1 LKVLALEK
9 FRRPAHPRKRRAQW
23 RLNPRPCAEPPLRPQ
38 VFDLEKLEE
47 KMEALANVLEMPK
60 PKPEPKQRAKRG
72 EGAVYHPKF
81 KDKKTGE
88 LRESPHC
95 WIRYTVRGK
104 QVKESSGS
112 EKLAVAERLLRR
124 RLGERDAGILQ
135 PTQVRAE
142 RITYEAM
149 RDYLYADYE
158 IRKYKSLLTRRA
170 DGSRYI
176 GPVPTLD
183 DFFKQYRASNITAE
197 AMKEFIRKRQEQGI
211 GNAGIN
217 GSLRMLR
224 KMFSLQVK
232 ERKFPRNLVPSFPM
246 LPNPKPRRDFLTLEQ
261 HATLVKH
268 LPEELRPLQIVSYD
282 TGARRSELLKLTWD
296 RVDLERGS
304 LTFLDTKNGEDRVV
318 PLGQQALKTF
328 QEMNRTPGGLVFVR
342 ANGEPIKDFRR
353 AWLNALRAA
362 GLGKHLF
369 HGNRRSQAVNLMTA
383 GVDEQTAMELTG
395 HKDSETF
402 RGYRVLVEEAKR
414 AAIAKRDSVLL

>member
-1 LKVLALEK
+1 
-9 FRRPAHPRKRRAQW
+9 
-23 RLNPRPCAEPPLRPQ
+23 
-38 VFDLEKLEE
+38 
-47 KMEALANVLEMPK
+47 MEALANVLEMPK

-72 EGAVYHPKF
+72 EGSVYHPKF
-81 KDKKTGE
+81 LDKKTGE
-88 LRESPHC
+88 LRESPHW

-112 EKLAVAERLLRR
+112 EKLTVAERFLRR
-124 RLGERDAGILQ
+124 RLGERDAGILE

-158 IRKYKSLLTRRA
+158 IRKYKSLHTRA
-170 DGSRYI
+170 DDGTRYI
-176 GPVPTLD
+176 GPVTALD
-183 DFFKQYRASNITAE
+183 DFFKQYRASNITTE
-197 AMKEFIRKRQEQGI
+197 ALKEFIRKRQEQGI

-246 LPNPKPRRDFLTLEQ
+246 LPNPKSRRDFLTLEQ

-268 LPEELRPLQIVSYD
+268 LPEELRPLQIVGYD
-282 TGARRSELLKLTWD
+282 TGARRGELLKLTWD

-318 PLGQQALKTF
+318 PLGQQGLKTL
-328 QEMNRTPGGLVFVR
+328 QEMKRTPVGPVFVR

-353 AWLNALRAA
+353 AWLKALKAA

-383 GVDEQTAMELTG
+383 GVDEQTAMAITG
-395 HKDSETF
+395 HKDSDTF

-414 AAIAKRDSVLL
+414 AAIAKRDSGRV

>member
-1 LKVLALEK
+1 
-9 FRRPAHPRKRRAQW
+9 
-23 RLNPRPCAEPPLRPQ
+23 
-38 VFDLEKLEE
+38 
-47 KMEALANVLEMPK
+47 MEALALVIEMPK
-60 PKPEPKQRAKRG
+60 AKPEPKKRAKRG
-72 EGAVYHPKF
+72 DGGIYHPKF
-81 KDKKTGE
+81 RDKKTGE
-88 LRESPHC
+88 LRESPDW
-95 WIRYTVRGK
+95 WIRYSVRGK

-112 EKLAVAERLLRR
+112 EKQAVAERFLRR
-124 RLGERDAGILQ
+124 RLGERDAGILE

-142 RITYEAM
+142 RITYDAM

-170 DGSRYI
+170 DGARYI
-176 GPVPTLD
+176 GPVTALD
-183 DFFKQYRASNITAE
+183 DFFKQYRASNITTE
-197 AMKEFIRKRQEQGI
+197 TMKEFIRKRQEQGV

-268 LPEELRPLQIVSYD
+268 LPEELRPLQIVGYD

-304 LTFLDTKNGEDRVV
+304 LMFPDTKNGEDRVV
-318 PLGQQALKTF
+318 PLGQQAVKAL
-328 QEMNRTPGGLVFVR
+328 QEMKRTAVGLVFVR
-342 ANGEPIKDFRR
+342 ADGEPIKDFRR
-353 AWLNALRAA
+353 AWSKALKAA

-369 HGNRRSQAVNLMTA
+369 HGNRRSQAVNLMAA
-383 GVDEQTAMELTG
+383 GVDEQTAMAITG
-395 HKDSETF
+395 HKDSDTF

>member
-1 LKVLALEK
+1 
-9 FRRPAHPRKRRAQW
+9 
-23 RLNPRPCAEPPLRPQ
+23 
-38 VFDLEKLEE
+38 
-47 KMEALANVLEMPK
+47 MEALAHVLEMPK

-88 LRESPHC
+88 LRESPYC

-104 QVKESSGS
+104 QIKESSGS

-158 IRKYKSLLTRRA
+158 IRKYKSLLTRSA

-176 GPVPTLD
+176 GPVPPLD

-261 HATLVKH
+261 HAMLVKH
-268 LPEELRPLQIVSYD
+268 LPEGLRPLQIVSYD
-282 TGARRSELLKLTWD
+282 TGARRGELLKLTWD

-318 PLGQQALKTF
+318 PLGQQALKTI
-328 QEMNRTPGGLVFVR
+328 QEMNLNRTPGGLVFVR

-353 AWLNALRAA
+353 AWLKALEAA

-383 GVDEQTAMELTG
+383 GVDEQTAMEITG

>member
-1 LKVLALEK
+1 
-9 FRRPAHPRKRRAQW
+9 
-23 RLNPRPCAEPPLRPQ
+23 
-38 VFDLEKLEE
+38 
-47 KMEALANVLEMPK
+47 MEALAIVLEMPK
-60 PKPEPKQRAKRG
+60 PKAEPKQRAKRG
-72 EGAVYHPKF
+72 EGGVYHPTF
-81 KDKKTGE
+81 KDKITGE
-88 LRESPHC
+88 LRESPHW

-112 EKLAVAERLLRR
+112 EKLAVAERFLRR
-124 RLGERDAGILQ
+124 RLGERDAGILL

-158 IRKYKSLLTRRA
+158 IRKYKSLLTRRTN
-170 DGSRYI
+170 GTRYI
-176 GPVPTLD
+176 GPVTALD
-183 DFFKQYRASNITAE
+183 GFFKQYRASNMTTE
-197 AMKEFIRKRQEQGI
+197 ALKEFIRKRQEEGV

-232 ERKFPRNLVPSFPM
+232 ERKFPLNLVPSFPM

-261 HATLVKH
+261 HATLLKH
-268 LPEELRPLQIVSYD
+268 LPEDLRPLQIASYD

-304 LTFLDTKNGEDRVV
+304 LTFLDTKNGEDRIV

-328 QEMNRTPGGLVFVR
+328 QQMLADIAEKRHEENRTPSGLVFVR

-353 AWLNALRAA
+353 AWLKALKAA

-383 GVDEQTAMELTG
+383 GVDEQTAMAITG

-402 RGYRVLVEEAKR
+402 RGYRILIEEAKR
-414 AAIAKRDSVLL
+414 AAIAKRDSVQL